1 MVSDHFKK
9 AMQKNKYKLNV
20 GILINLKHKKT
31 TKAATS
37 NWSTS
42 SGVKFTR
49 SGLQN

>member
-9 AMQKNKYKLNV
+9 SDAKEQVQLNV